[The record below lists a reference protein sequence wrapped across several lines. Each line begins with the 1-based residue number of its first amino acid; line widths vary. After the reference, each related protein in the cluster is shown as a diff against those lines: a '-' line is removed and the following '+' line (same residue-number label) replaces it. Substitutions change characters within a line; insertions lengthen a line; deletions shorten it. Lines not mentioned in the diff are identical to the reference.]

1 MKDSEIVTLVNYF
14 GGDLLKISNVLEK
27 FAAAHVEKCREIM
40 VDKEE
45 ILLMIIEDWEFYQS
59 NQTKQCSLFA
69 ASPSIQE

>member
-1 MKDSEIVTLVNYF
+1 MKESEIVSLVNYF

-27 FAAAHVEKCREIM
+27 FSAAHVEKYREIM

-45 ILLMIIEDWEFYQS
+45 ILLMIIEDWESYQLS
-59 NQTKQCSLFA
+59 QIKQCSLFA